1 MFCLRDSRVYE
12 ILIFPMELFSV
23 WVCVKLHL
31 TVCFFWSVQDSE
43 DEEGYYELKKRP
55 PTDEGYAE
63 SQC

>member
-1 MFCLRDSRVYE
+1 
-12 ILIFPMELFSV
+12 MELFSV

-31 TVCFFWSVQDSE
+31 TVWFFWSVQDSE